1 MRSETEIRQKIVE
14 VQLLKL
20 PKNNPD
26 RFYAKKLN
34 NAVIKALEW
43 VLQDDKP
50 MCEIGNPYEWNGSN
64 DEDFDEP
71 VTELD

>member
-1 MRSETEIRQKIVE
+1 MRNEEEIRQKIVE

-20 PKNNPD
+20 PKNEPN

-43 VLQDDKP
+43 VLQ
-50 MCEIGNPYEWNGSN
+50 
-64 DEDFDEP
+64 EDNQ
-71 VTELD
+71 

>member
-1 MRSETEIRQKIVE
+1 MKTEEEIKEKIIE

-43 VLQDDKP
+43 VLG
-50 MCEIGNPYEWNGSN
+50 ESE
-64 DEDFDEP
+64 E
-71 VTELD
+71 

>member
-20 PKNNPD
+20 PKNDPD
-26 RFYAKKLN
+26 RFYAERLN

-43 VLQDDKP
+43 VLQ
-50 MCEIGNPYEWNGSN
+50 
-64 DEDFDEP
+64 EDNQ
-71 VTELD
+71 